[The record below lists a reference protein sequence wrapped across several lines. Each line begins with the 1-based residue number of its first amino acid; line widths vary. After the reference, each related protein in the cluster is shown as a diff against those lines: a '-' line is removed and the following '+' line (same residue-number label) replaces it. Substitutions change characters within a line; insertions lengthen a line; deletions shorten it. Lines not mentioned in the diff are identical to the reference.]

1 MWKRKSDEEDDVVIR
16 IYSPYAYRDADT
28 LGMDRIAGKA
38 LCEKYD
44 IEPGRVC
51 EIHEF
56 KDRYVFEILAIL
68 PTTRTIYWVGDV
80 TTYGPVVDDEGNL
93 KREDPIVVYK

>member
-1 MWKRKSDEEDDVVIR
+1 MFKRKSEKGDDVVLR
-16 IYSPYAYRDADT
+16 IYSPYAYRDSDT
-28 LGMDRIAGKA
+28 PGMDRIAGKA
-38 LCEKYD
+38 LCKKYD
-44 IEPGRVC
+44 IPPDMVC

-56 KDRYVFEILAIL
+56 KDRYVFETLAIL